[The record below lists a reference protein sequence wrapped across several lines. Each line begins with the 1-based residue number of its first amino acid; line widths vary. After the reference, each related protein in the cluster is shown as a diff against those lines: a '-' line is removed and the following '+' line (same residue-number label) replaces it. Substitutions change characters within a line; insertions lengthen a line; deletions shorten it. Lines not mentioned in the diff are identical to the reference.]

1 VRRQA
6 TARGF
11 TLIELMIVVVVM
23 GILATLAISSYMN
36 MQSRS
41 KEARVKGNC
50 HAVQLAAEDFAVQ
63 NDGVYAATTGDALPT
78 GSTLLQLLPGGA
90 LLENPFTKAVDS
102 PIDGVAAA
110 IGVTGYVV
118 VDDNGD
124 GVNDGYSITG
134 FGEDRLVI
142 TLTSGQ

>member
-1 VRRQA
+1 MRRA
-6 TARGF
+6 ADRGF
-11 TLIELMIVVVVM
+11 TLIELMVVVVVM
-23 GILATLAISSYMN
+23 GILATLAISSYMS

-50 HAVQLAAEDFAVQ
+50 HTVQLAAEDFAVQ

-78 GSTLLQLLPGGA
+78 GSTLLQLLPGAA
-90 LLENPFTKAVDS
+90 LLENPFTKVADS
-102 PIDGVAAA
+102 PVDGVAAV
-110 IGVTGYVV
+110 IGVTGYVA

-134 FGEDRLVI
+134 YGEDRLVL
-142 TLTSGQ
+142 TVTSGQ

>member
-1 VRRQA
+1 MRRA
-6 TARGF
+6 AERGF

-23 GILATLAISSYMN
+23 GILATLAISSYMS

-50 HAVQLAAEDFAVQ
+50 HTVQLAAEDFAVQ
-63 NDGVYAATTGDALPT
+63 NDGVYAATTADALPSGT
-78 GSTLLQLLPGGA
+78 TFIQLLPGGA
-90 LLENPFTKAVDS
+90 LLENPFTKAADS
-102 PIDGVAAA
+102 PVDGVAGV

-134 FGEDRLVI
+134 YGEHELVL
-142 TLTSGQ
+142 TVTSGQ

>member
-1 VRRQA
+1 LRRA
-6 TARGF
+6 ADRGF
-11 TLIELMIVVVVM
+11 TLIELMVVVVVM
-23 GILATLAISSYMN
+23 GILATLAISSYMS

-50 HAVQLAAEDFAVQ
+50 HTVQLAAEDFAVQ

-78 GSTLLQLLPGGA
+78 GSTLLQLLPGAA
-90 LLENPFTKAVDS
+90 LLENPFTKVADS
-102 PIDGVAAA
+102 PVDGVAAV
-110 IGVTGYVV
+110 IGVTGYVA

-134 FGEDRLVI
+134 YGEDRLVL
-142 TLTSGQ
+142 TVTSGQ

>member
-1 VRRQA
+1 VRRA
-6 TARGF
+6 ADRGF
-11 TLIELMIVVVVM
+11 TLIELMVVVVVM
-23 GILATLAISSYMN
+23 GILATLAISSYMS

-50 HAVQLAAEDFAVQ
+50 HTVQLAAEDFAVQ

-78 GSTLLQLLPGGA
+78 GSTLLQLLPGAA
-90 LLENPFTKAVDS
+90 LLENPFTKVADS
-102 PIDGVAAA
+102 PVDGVAAV
-110 IGVTGYVV
+110 IGVTGYVA

-134 FGEDRLVI
+134 YGEDRLVL
-142 TLTSGQ
+142 TVTSGQ